1 MEVIV
6 MKVVREASSSMVAG
20 HIRPGISP
28 LTSDGLDEALGLAV
42 SLGSV
47 RFGEGVFET

>member
-6 MKVVREASSSMVAG
+6 MKVEREASSTMVAG
-20 HIRPGISP
+20 LIRPGIGP
-28 LTSDGLDEALGLAV
+28 LASDGLDEALDLAV

-47 RFGEGVFET
+47 RFSEGVFET